1 MRKLV
6 FAAITGA
13 LAAPAL
19 LMVGP
24 AVAQASA
31 ADTISGL
38 KGEGYQ
44 VQINTVS
51 GNSSLPLARCTSQG
65 IHPSNLNSGASRE
78 EKGSTLV
85 TVDVACPDH

>member
-1 MRKLV
+1 MRTLV
-6 FAAITGA
+6 FTVIAGA

-19 LMVGP
+19 LMAAP

-31 ADTISGL
+31 ADTVSGL

-65 IHPSNLNSGASRE
+65 IHPSNLNAGASHQ